1 MKKKFSISAVFILQ
15 LLFFSCANQ
24 IPPSGGVDDKIP
36 PKIIYVFPEPGRLN
50 FKGDA
55 VTFRFDEYVDRRS
68 FEESF
73 YISPKPK
80 GEINF
85 EWSGKEVEVRF
96 EGKFANDR
104 TYVITVGKELK
115 DVRGSNSTGSSYSI
129 AFSTGGKLDKGK
141 ISGRV
146 YADKY
151 DRIKILAY
159 IRNVKTGTEINP
171 AIQTADYI
179 TQTDDNGYYIFTNLP
194 SEEFELFAVT
204 DEDRNNLFSKD
215 FESISILKSSI
226 KIQDDSALYSDANFL
241 FRNPVM
247 NRSGIDFLKE
257 LEADTS
263 GYIFSNIFG
272 KDEVIPCDYR
282 FYFYFKNNQYTKPE
296 IINNFSITDSVKGK
310 VYKTIFNWINDSLLE
325 VFSNEKFSYS
335 SELQIRIN
343 LTGRMKILNYFK
355 KLKTA
360 AKNSSGIVSGKIL
373 KEDIHDFPV
382 YIFLIN
388 KDNKFISYSRKL
400 SDSADFRF
408 DEVYEGAY
416 IVFSFADE
424 NDNGV
429 YDRGSVEPFLRP
441 EVFRIYD
448 KEIKVKSGWNTDNI
462 FIEY

>member
-1 MKKKFSISAVFILQ
+1 MKKKFLISAVFLLQ
-15 LLFFSCANQ
+15 LFIFSCANQ

-36 PKIIYVFPEPGRLN
+36 PKIIYIFPEPGRLN

-80 GEINF
+80 GEIVF
-85 EWSGKEVEVRF
+85 DWSGKEVEVRF
-96 EGKFANDR
+96 KNKFAIDR

-115 DVRGSNSTGSSYSI
+115 DVRGSNATGSSYSF

-146 YADKY
+146 YAGKY
-151 DRIKILAY
+151 DKIKILAY
-159 IRNVKTGTEINP
+159 IKNVKNGTEINP
-171 AIQTADYI
+171 ANHIADYI
-179 TQTDDNGYYIFTNLP
+179 TQTDENGYYIFTNLP
-194 SEEFELFAVT
+194 SEEFELFAIT
-204 DEDRNNLFSKD
+204 DEDRNNLYNKD
-215 FESISILKSSI
+215 FESVSILKNSI
-226 KIQDDSALYSDANFL
+226 IVQGDSALYSDADFL

-263 GYIFSNIFG
+263 GYIFSNIFS

-282 FYFYFKNNQYTKPE
+282 FYFYFKNNSYTKSE
-296 IINNFSITDSVKGK
+296 IINNFSISDSAKGIIYRT
-310 VYKTIFNWINDSLLE
+310 VFNWINDSLLE
-325 VFSNEKFSYS
+325 VFSNEKFPYS

-343 LTGRMKILNYFK
+343 LTGRKKNLYYLE

-360 AKNSSGIVSGKIL
+360 SKNSSGIVSGKVL
-373 KEDIHDFPV
+373 NDSATDFPV
-382 YIFLIN
+382 YIYLIN
-388 KDNKFISYSRKL
+388 KDNNFISYSRKL
-400 SDSADFRF
+400 SGSADFRF

-416 IVFSFADE
+416 IVFSFTDE
-424 NDNGV
+424 NDNGI
-429 YDRGSVEPFLRP
+429 YDRGSVEPFIRP
-441 EVFRIYD
+441 EVFRIYEKD
-448 KEIKVKSGWNTDNI
+448 IKVKSGWSTDNI

>member
-24 IPPSGGVDDKIP
+24 IPPSGGADDKIP

-194 SEEFELFAVT
+194 TEEFELFAVT

-247 NRSGIDFLKE
+247 NRSGID
-257 LEADTS
+257 
-263 GYIFSNIFG
+263 
-272 KDEVIPCDYR
+272 
-282 FYFYFKNNQYTKPE
+282 
-296 IINNFSITDSVKGK
+296 
-310 VYKTIFNWINDSLLE
+310 
-325 VFSNEKFSYS
+325 
-335 SELQIRIN
+335 
-343 LTGRMKILNYFK
+343 
-355 KLKTA
+355 
-360 AKNSSGIVSGKIL
+360 
-373 KEDIHDFPV
+373 
-382 YIFLIN
+382 
-388 KDNKFISYSRKL
+388 
-400 SDSADFRF
+400 
-408 DEVYEGAY
+408 
-416 IVFSFADE
+416 
-424 NDNGV
+424 
-429 YDRGSVEPFLRP
+429 
-441 EVFRIYD
+441 
-448 KEIKVKSGWNTDNI
+448 
-462 FIEY
+462 